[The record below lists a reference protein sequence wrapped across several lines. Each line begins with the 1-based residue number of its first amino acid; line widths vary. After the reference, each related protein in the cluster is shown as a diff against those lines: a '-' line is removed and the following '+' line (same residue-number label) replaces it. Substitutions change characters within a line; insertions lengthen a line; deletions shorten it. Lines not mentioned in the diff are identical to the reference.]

1 MRWLDDITDSMDM
14 SLSKLQELVTD
25 RESWHAAVRGV
36 TEGQTQLSMN
46 VHFMHYLKS
55 AYLCLYTVCMG
66 FPGGSAVKYH
76 PLEKEMA
83 AHSIFLPG
91 KPHGQRSL
99 VGYSPRGRKES
110 DTTE

>member
-1 MRWLDDITDSMDM
+1 MRWLDGITTSMEM
-14 SLSKLQELVTD
+14 NLIKLRELVTD
-25 RESWHAAVRGV
+25 RESWHAAVHGV

-66 FPGGSAVKYH
+66 FPGGSAVKYP

-99 VGYSPRGRKES
+99 VGYSPRDYTES
-110 DTTE
+110 DRT